1 MDYTDLKIF
10 LNETLDTLQE
20 NKKITSKIEGRIE
33 MIHNVLSWIDLKEKN
48 IIFVPFFYK
57 F

>member
-33 MIHNVLSWIDLKEKN
+33 MIHSVLSWIDLKEKN
-48 IIFVPFFYK
+48 II
-57 F
+57 